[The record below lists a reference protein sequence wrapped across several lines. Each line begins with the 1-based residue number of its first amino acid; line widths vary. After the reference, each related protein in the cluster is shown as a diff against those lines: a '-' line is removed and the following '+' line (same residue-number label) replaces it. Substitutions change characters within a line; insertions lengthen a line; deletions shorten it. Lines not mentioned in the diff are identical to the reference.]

1 MSMFDNSEKDN
12 LYYEIRDFLSTHN
25 LKEFMEVLMWALDD

>member
-12 LYYEIRDFLSTHN
+12 LYYEITNFLETHS
-25 LKEFMEVLMWALDD
+25 LKEFMEVLMWALDK